1 MAQADSNKGAVRIA
15 LEVGTW
21 GSTPVSTVMSQVRF
35 TSESLAHQKQVVR
48 SAEVRSDRNRADQ
61 LEVGVQAGGD
71 ISGEMTYGDWEIFW
85 QGALSSTIASAIDRQ
100 ATASVLASSIIG
112 SATTNFVTKFRAGQ
126 YVRLTGNSS
135 AIARLVTVASTT
147 LTITGTTLVV
157 ATGSVTINGRNLR
170 NGTTERSHLI
180 ETAFTDLA
188 AVKYFTGM
196 EVSQAQ
202 VNAQAQQI
210 VSQVFSFTGK
220 TGATA
225 SATLATTIT
234 TATNN
239 VPMTAAVNV
248 GNIQEN
254 DVALATSLQAIS
266 FSVNN
271 NLRYQ
276 PAVGSKP
283 AIGIGQG
290 GVDVTGNINAYFEDI
305 SLYQDFINHTANG
318 LSMRFTDTAGNAIV
332 VYIPKMYYT
341 AGDPVITG
349 EDSDVFLPLQFA
361 AAVDASVTSCQ
372 IQMDFLPASP

>member
-1 MAQADSNKGAVRIA
+1 MAQGDSNKGAVRYKV
-15 LEVGTW
+15 ESTW
-21 GSTPVSTVMSQVRF
+21 GEAAASTTMTAVRF

-48 SAEVRSDRNRADQ
+48 SREVRSDRNRADQ

-71 ISGEMTYGDWEIFW
+71 ISGEMTYGDWEVFW
-85 QGALSSTIASAIDRQ
+85 QGALASTITSAIDHQ
-100 ATASVLASSIIG
+100 STCSVLASSIIG
-112 SATTNFVTKFRAGQ
+112 SATTNFVTKFAAGNFI
-126 YVRLTGNSS
+126 RLTGGAS
-135 AIARLVTVASTT
+135 AIARITAVASTT
-147 LTITGTTLVV
+147 LTITGTTLSATTASVV
-157 ATGSVTINGRNLR
+157 INGRNLR
-170 NGTTERSHLI
+170 NGTTERSHLL
-180 ETAFTDLA
+180 EVAFTDLA

-196 EVSQAQ
+196 EVAQAQ
-202 VNAQAQQI
+202 VQAQAQQI
-210 VSQVFSFTGK
+210 VTQVFSFTGK

-248 GNIQEN
+248 GNIMEN
-254 DVALATSLQAIS
+254 DAALSTNLQAVS
-266 FSVNN
+266 FAVNN

-290 GVDVTGNINAYFEDI
+290 GVDVTGNINAYFEDTG
-305 SLYQDFINHTANG
+305 LYTDFINHTANS
-318 LSMRFTDTAGNAIV
+318 LSLRFTDTGGNAIV
-332 VYIPKMYYT
+332 VYFPKVYYT

-349 EDSDVFLPLQFA
+349 EDSDVFLPLTFA

-372 IQMDFLPASP
+372 IQMSFLPATP